1 MNICKFMF
9 ILSFVSPYVRFVLPD
24 SITQLKL
31 PNLSL
36 VTLCKLL
43 TDHPLLHV
51 YYILFTY
58 TFCNALFCKLFY
70 ILFDKNR
77 LAVQIDC
84 IVLK

>member
-1 MNICKFMF
+1 MF

-51 YYILFTY
+51 YTFFSHILFVMHY
-58 TFCNALFCKLFY
+58 FVNYFIFY
-70 ILFDKNR
+70 LTKNR
-77 LAVQIDC
+77 LAVQINC